1 MCVRHQRKKGL
12 AEPVN
17 HSASLFDQR
26 MIGVLALQG
35 AFLEHLAK
43 FAQLG
48 IAAKEVRGL
57 AHDRKADHCLM
68 QFLPRRCALLL
79 ICKDATA

>member
-1 MCVRHQRKKGL
+1 MQQLCKFEISK
-12 AEPVN
+12 
-17 HSASLFDQR
+17 

-48 IAAKEVRGL
+48 VPAKEVRNCE
-57 AHDRKADHCLM
+57 AER
-68 QFLPRRCALLL
+68 
-79 ICKDATA
+79 